1 MFLQKLFDFDPSLLS
16 RQIFSYRCSKILKD
30 NSLVLFLTSLKSSF
44 FFNIVKI
51 LEKYEL
57 LPYLM
62 NYDCSGLFPHKSSW
76 MKMVKSKIAQRE
88 NDIKTARMQNAND
101 FIRFRYLYSEGKP
114 SVIWTYANTWS
125 HDVRRNASLSY
136 GVKFHK

>member
-1 MFLQKLFDFDPSLLS
+1 
-16 RQIFSYRCSKILKD
+16 
-30 NSLVLFLTSLKSSF
+30 
-44 FFNIVKI
+44 
-51 LEKYEL
+51 
-57 LPYLM
+57 M

-114 SVIWTYANTWS
+114 SVIWTYANT
-125 HDVRRNASLSY
+125 
-136 GVKFHK
+136 